1 MLKRVFSLL
10 KFEKKKLT
18 FFLFSISGIVE
29 DDIEGNTERI
39 TVGDF
44 EPIVGPT
51 MDYVA

>member
-1 MLKRVFSLL
+1 MWKNMFAIIKSRDVI
-10 KFEKKKLT
+10 
-18 FFLFSISGIVE
+18 FLFYITGNVE

>member
-1 MLKRVFSLL
+1 MKT
-10 KFEKKKLT
+10 EKKRCNFIPFQIT
-18 FFLFSISGIVE
+18 GIVE